1 MLLELKLIDDRSSK
15 NRQLYYITGGILT
28 KRKDL
33 GWLEFRSILDNE
45 FIITAIHEYVPKLPW
60 FLYKLTQA
68 KIHLYVM
75 NKFEKEISKKR
86 LKNSQNPSLKNKF
99 KQIQP

>member
-68 KIHLYVM
+68 KIHLY
-75 NKFEKEISKKR
+75 
-86 LKNSQNPSLKNKF
+86 LSL
-99 KQIQP
+99 IHI